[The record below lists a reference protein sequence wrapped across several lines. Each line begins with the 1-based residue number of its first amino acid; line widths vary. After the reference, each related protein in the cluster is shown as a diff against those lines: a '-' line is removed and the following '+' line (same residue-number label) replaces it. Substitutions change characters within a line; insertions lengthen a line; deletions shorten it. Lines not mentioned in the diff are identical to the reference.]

1 MVKESTLQVKMD
13 SDVLKRAESLYSSMG
28 TSLAEVLR
36 LFTLKSVEVNGIP
49 YAMSAPVKKNGQR
62 LGIAKGKFKV
72 PDDIDVYNDEI
83 EEMFYGG
90 GEE

>member
-1 MVKESTLQVKMD
+1 M
-13 SDVLKRAESLYSSMG
+13 
-28 TSLAEVLR
+28 
-36 LFTLKSVEVNGIP
+36 NGIP

-83 EEMFYGG
+83 EQLFYGG